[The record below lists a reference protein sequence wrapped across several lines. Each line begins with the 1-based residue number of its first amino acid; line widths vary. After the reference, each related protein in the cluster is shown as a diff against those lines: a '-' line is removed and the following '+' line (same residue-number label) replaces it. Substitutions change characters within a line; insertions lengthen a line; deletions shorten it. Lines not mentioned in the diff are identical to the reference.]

1 MSTGAALAL
10 ISLVALAVLA
20 ALVAPRV
27 RARAAAAWRPRLL
40 ITAPHDLATSAEDEV
55 ADPCTGAAA
64 ATLAAAAREA
74 GWAVTLLAGSQYPEF
89 TRRQLDY
96 NREAV
101 WGTAYGRA
109 VDRALATAS
118 AHVDVH
124 GYRDSMSGVWGGKTR
139 PGALV
144 LLPVERNALLR
155 EFEAAAVRL
164 GQPVDVLAG
173 AETNALVV
181 RARERGVPAMLLE
194 LPYRRAARG
203 RVSGSPCAPFAPVP
217 GTVAAAAAALRSAL
231 AHPRLG
237 EQHESG
243 LRTEPVATRQA
254 A

>member
-10 ISLVALAVLA
+10 ITLVALA

-27 RARAAAAWRPRLL
+27 RARTAAAGRPRLL
-40 ITAPHDLATSAEDEV
+40 ITAPHDLATSAEDEA

-64 ATLAAAAREA
+64 AALAAAAREA

-89 TRRQLDY
+89 SRRQLDY

-101 WGTAYGRA
+101 WGTAFGRA

-124 GYRDSMSGVWGGKTR
+124 GYRDTAAGVWGGRTR

-164 GQPVDVLAG
+164 GQPVDVLEG
-173 AETNALVV
+173 GETNALVV

-203 RVSGSPCAPFAPVP
+203 RTGASPCAPFAPVP
-217 GTVAAAAAALRSAL
+217 GTVAAAAGALRAALAR
-231 AHPRLG
+231 PRLG
-237 EQHESG
+237 EQAEGG
-243 LRTEPVATRQA
+243 LRPEAVAPRQPA
-254 A
+254 